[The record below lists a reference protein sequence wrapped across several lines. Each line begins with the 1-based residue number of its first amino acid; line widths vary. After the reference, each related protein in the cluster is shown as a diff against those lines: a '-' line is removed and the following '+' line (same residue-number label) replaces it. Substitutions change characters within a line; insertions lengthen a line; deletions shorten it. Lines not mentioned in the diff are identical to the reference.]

1 MEHGSFGCAHCGRI
15 VPPADAGTEH
25 RNHCPSCL
33 WSLHVDLLTGDR
45 RAGCRG
51 GMEPIGIWIK
61 GDGEW
66 AVIHRCTR
74 CGMLRANRIAGDD
87 DEVRLFSLAARPL
100 TGMPFPARTV
110 FERIERNA

>member
-1 MEHGSFGCAHCGRI
+1 
-15 VPPADAGTEH
+15 
-25 RNHCPSCL
+25 
-33 WSLHVDLLTGDR
+33 VDLRPGDR

-51 GMEPIGIWIK
+51 DMEPIGIWIK
-61 GDGEW
+61 ADGEW

-87 DEVRLFSLAARPL
+87 DEVSLFSLAARPL
-100 TGMPFPARTV
+100 TGMPFPARAV